1 MICRL
6 MDVTVVA
13 VVVYEC
19 VRYNCLQSIKGI
31 SVVYYL

>member
-13 VVVYEC
+13 VVYEC